1 MFGLPILC
9 PADPLASGSA
19 AESESSIPG
28 ACLLRALTE
37 HAHNTEYLL
46 PQFSMAP
53 ISVAD
58 SDPFSDPIHYSE
70 DHEYAEGSTLHVG
83 RNASLTLA
91 TDSLIVLGTQA

>member
-1 MFGLPILC
+1 MGSLPILC

-28 ACLLRALTE
+28 ACLYRALKD
-37 HAHNTEYLL
+37 HAHHTEYLL
-46 PQFSMAP
+46 THSSMAP
-53 ISVAD
+53 TFVAD

-70 DHEYAEGSTLHVG
+70 DHEYADGSTLHVG

-91 TDSLIVLGTQA
+91 TDSLIVLGT